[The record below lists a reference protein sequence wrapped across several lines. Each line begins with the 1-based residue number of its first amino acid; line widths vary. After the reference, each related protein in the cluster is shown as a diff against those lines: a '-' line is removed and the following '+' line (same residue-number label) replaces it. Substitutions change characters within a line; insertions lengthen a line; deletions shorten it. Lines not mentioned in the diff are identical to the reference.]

1 MFALVVLVLLLS
13 ALLTDCQS
21 TCSQGVPS
29 SGVIPPSWPTRSFT
43 LVISSTTLP
52 TTTGGTKHAIAVNG
66 TIPGPR
72 LDVNAND
79 WVSVTILNQLATA
92 TAIHW
97 HGIAH
102 YSTPHLDGVP
112 GLTQCAIPAGG
123 SMVVSFCA
131 APSGTFWYH
140 GHIDNQYIEG
150 LYGPLVIRSA
160 NSTSLT
166 NPSHYQHDWV
176 WQTADYY
183 NQEVLPTLLP
193 WFMSPASGGQEP
205 QPDSLV
211 VSGAFSSTS
220 HLHASSTDTAII
232 RLINSGSL
240 CMFVF
245 AIDGVALTVVELDGT
260 EVAPYTVSSV
270 MLNVAQRAVV
280 VVSFADLHGR
290 YPTLDAVYYRVTM
303 VPDAD
308 LTADPFYPPYEANF
322 TQFNN
327 WLGTLH
333 INSPSA
339 TTLPTYSPT
348 STTAPT
354 LPANTADQVD
364 SNMLD
369 ARPVSYSAVRS
380 GVSVGS
386 VPAATHS
393 LSLEIVFQDDASG
406 VNLGYINDV
415 TSAQHITHS
424 PTPLSPTVFTASFT
438 CRYAQHEPIALDGY

>member
-1 MFALVVLVLLLS
+1 MHSQKMCSTLPLLTLLFTALLLLLS
-13 ALLTDCQS
+13 ASLATAQS

-29 SGVIPPSWPTRSFT
+29 SGQIPSTWSTRSFT
-43 LVISSTTLP
+43 LVLSPTTVR
-52 TTTGGTKHAIAVNG
+52 TTTGATKQGIAVNG

-79 WVSVTILNQLATA
+79 WVSVTVINQLSTTTA
-92 TAIHW
+92 VHW
-97 HGIAH
+97 HGLML

-112 GLTQCAIPAGG
+112 GLTQCGIPAGG
-123 SMVVSFCA
+123 SMTYSFCA

-160 NSTSLT
+160 NSTALTTPSL
-166 NPSHYQHDWV
+166 YQHDWV
-176 WQTADYY
+176 WQSADFY

-193 WFMSPASGGQEP
+193 WFLSPASGGQEP

-211 VSGAFSSTS
+211 VNGAFTSTS
-220 HLHASSTDTAII
+220 HLYASSSDTAII

-240 CMFVF
+240 CMFIF

-280 VVSFADLHGR
+280 TVSFADLHSR
-290 YPTLDAVYYRVTM
+290 YPSLNAVYYRITM
-303 VPDAD
+303 QPDAD

-322 TQFNN
+322 SQFND
-327 WLGTLH
+327 WTGVLH
-333 INSPSA
+333 IDAPASIA
-339 TTLPTYSPT
+339 IPTYSA
-348 STTAPT
+348 SNGPT
-354 LPANTADQVD
+354 LPANTADQVET
-364 SNMLD
+364 NLLD
-369 ARPVSYSAVRS
+369 ARPISYGAVRS
-380 GVSVGS
+380 GVSVGN

-393 LSLEIVFQDDASG
+393 LSLEIVFQNDANG
-406 VNLGYINDV
+406 INLGYINDI
-415 TSAQHITHS
+415 TSEHS
-424 PTPLSPTVFTASFT
+424 SQLDKARNASS
-438 CRYAQHEPIALDGY
+438 EPHT